1 LLFGLFA
8 GVVADRF
15 DRRLVVATAD
25 TSRVVVLVLL
35 AVTVVT
41 GSVNVHLVLAAM
53 FLLGT
58 AEAFADV
65 TTGTLLPMLVAPADL
80 GIGNARLIFG
90 FITAN
95 QLIGPP
101 IGAVLFAAAM
111 ASPFIAQAVLLGCSV
126 VLISRIGAALP
137 PPRTDHET
145 VRHQIAAGV
154 RWMWAHPPVRTL
166 AITIVAFNVTFGAAW
181 SVLVLYSSQ
190 RLGLGDAGFGL
201 LSTMTAIGGVVGTW
215 SYSWI
220 EHRVSLADIM
230 RVGLIIETLTH
241 LSLALTTTPAV
252 AFVVFVVFG
261 LHAAVWATT
270 ATSIRQRAVPSE
282 YQGRVGSV
290 YMIGLQG
297 GLVVGAA
304 LGGVIAHRWGITA
317 PFWFAFVGSAILVAV
332 LWRSLANI
340 AHSVAD

>member
-1 LLFGLFA
+1 
-8 GVVADRF
+8 
-15 DRRLVVATAD
+15 
-25 TSRVVVLVLL
+25 
-35 AVTVVT
+35 
-41 GSVNVHLVLAAM
+41 
-53 FLLGT
+53 
-58 AEAFADV
+58 
-65 TTGTLLPMLVAPADL
+65 MLVKPADL

-101 IGAVLFAAAM
+101 IGAVLFAASM
-111 ASPFIAQAVLLGCSV
+111 ASPFVTQAVLLGCSV
-126 VLISRIGAALP
+126 VLVSRLGAALP

-145 VRHQIAAGV
+145 VRRQIAAGV

-166 AITIVAFNVTFGAAW
+166 AITIVAFNITFGAAW

-220 EHRVSLADIM
+220 ERRVSLADIM

-241 LSLALTTTPAV
+241 LSLALTTSPAV
-252 AFVVFVVFG
+252 AFVVFAVFG

-304 LGGVIAHRWGITA
+304 LGGVIAHQWGITA
-317 PFWFAFVGSAILVAV
+317 PFWFAFVGSAILVVV
-332 LWRSLANI
+332 LWRSLAHI
-340 AHSVAD
+340 AHAVAA